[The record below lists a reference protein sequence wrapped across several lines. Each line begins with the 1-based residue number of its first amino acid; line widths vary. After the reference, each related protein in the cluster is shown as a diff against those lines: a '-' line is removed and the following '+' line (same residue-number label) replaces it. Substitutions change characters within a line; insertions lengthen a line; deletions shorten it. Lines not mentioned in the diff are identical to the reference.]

1 MIQKN
6 ALAKVLRTLA
16 ATIEGMAD
24 KDVELLLSGKGKLTF
39 TSSEKPKNAHVEPSV
54 DHASLMTRLNDCK
67 DRDEARQVL
76 LSVATKDAL
85 MSLAKGQKLYIAK
98 NDRREDIENKIIEFV
113 IGAKLR
119 TEAIQTLNL
128 KGGGN
133 QADG

>member
-6 ALAKVLRTLA
+6 ALAKILRTLA
-16 ATIEGMAD
+16 TTIEGMAD
-24 KDVELLLSGKGKLTF
+24 EDVELLLAGKGKLTF
-39 TSSEKPKNAHVEPSV
+39 TPSEKPKNAHVESSL
-54 DHASLMTRLNDCK
+54 DHAALMTRLDDCK

-76 LSVATKDAL
+76 LSVTTKDAL
-85 MSLAKGQKLYIAK
+85 MSFAKGQKLYVAK
-98 NDRREDIENKIIEFV
+98 SDRREDIENKIIEFV

-133 QADG
+133 QTDG

>member
-6 ALAKVLRTLA
+6 ALAKVLRILA
-16 ATIEGMAD
+16 TTIQGMAD
-24 KDVELLLSGKGKLTF
+24 EDVELLLSGKGKLTF
-39 TSSEKPKNAHVEPSV
+39 TPSEKSKNTHVEPSV
-54 DHASLMTRLNDCK
+54 DHAALMTRLNDCK

-85 MSLAKGQKLYIAK
+85 MSLAKGQKLYIAN

-133 QADG
+133 QTDG

>member
-6 ALAKVLRTLA
+6 ALVKILRVLAT
-16 ATIEGMAD
+16 TIEGMAGE
-24 KDVELLLSGKGKLTF
+24 DVELLLAGKGKLTF
-39 TSSEKPKNAHVEPSV
+39 TPAENPKNANVEPSA
-54 DHASLMTRLNDCK
+54 DHVALMSRLNDCK

-76 LSVATKDAL
+76 LLVATKDAL
-85 MSLAKGQKLYIAK
+85 ISLAKGQKLYVAK

-133 QADG
+133 QTDG

>member
-16 ATIEGMAD
+16 TTIESMAD
-24 KDVELLLSGKGKLTF
+24 EDVALLLAGKGKLTF
-39 TSSEKPKNAHVEPSV
+39 IPSEKPKNVHVEPSI
-54 DHASLMTRLNDCK
+54 DHAVLMTRLNDCR

-119 TEAIQTLNL
+119 TEAIQTLSL
-128 KGGGN
+128 TGGGN

>member
-1 MIQKN
+1 MIQKS
-6 ALAKVLRTLA
+6 ALAKILRALA
-16 ATIEGMAD
+16 TTIEGMAD
-24 KDVELLLSGKGKLTF
+24 EDVELLLAGKGKLTF
-39 TSSEKPKNAHVEPSV
+39 TPAEKPKNANVEPSA
-54 DHASLMTRLNDCK
+54 DHAALMSRLNDCK

-85 MSLAKGQKLYIAK
+85 ISLAKGQKLYVAK